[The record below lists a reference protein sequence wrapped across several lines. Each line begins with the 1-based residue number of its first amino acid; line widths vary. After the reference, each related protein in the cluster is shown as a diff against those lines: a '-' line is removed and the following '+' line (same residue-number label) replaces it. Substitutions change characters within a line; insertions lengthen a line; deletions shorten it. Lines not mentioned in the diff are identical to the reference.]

1 MYNIVV
7 RNNNTKEDEIMTL
20 SEVLNGVSK
29 CQIPEL
35 QDYSTLNVIRGEEFY
50 YPSPLIETHTTP
62 DSKVIIFSAPG
73 AVGKTALAKHIAQ
86 NYGGLYW
93 NVGLKQIGSTAFAG
107 EITHAVGV
115 GHGSQQDDL
124 YQKLQCGKALFV
136 LDSFDEAALISRRE
150 GIKDFL
156 SEIGGILEKATAP
169 SIIMTAR
176 TEMAQFLRSVCDE
189 IGLHNSCYEIDY
201 FEEKEAFQF
210 IINYLKFNGVSLNND
225 QSKNIEAYIN
235 AIKLHLGGNDPKPFI
250 GYAQVLCIIARQ
262 IEVEYKQNFNLENL
276 SSHLHT
282 GSEQLIYSIIQQ
294 LISREKSKLDP
305 FRKSIC
311 EKYKQQNNC
320 DLIDSLYCKQE
331 QLIRLQFLVLT
342 GSEDCISIDDYAPCD
357 KLLPEDKSRY
367 LELLKDWLPQHVFL
381 HNKTIMPIFSD
392 YLLAESLLNNEL
404 DLFAGE
410 YQSKLPTRV
419 FLDCYLSINNNCVK
433 SEHIYYLDLAFAA
446 QASTGNPAYCD
457 IGNYIGE
464 EDDTEDE
471 QVLYLTLTSGNI
483 SRTPNYSLRII
494 REPNSP
500 ICLCRA
506 ENISVSVDGK
516 VVLAPGFLNDVTIR
530 KSSIECDELELNASE
545 IIFESYEDEEN
556 HIVVH
561 KSVTRKPGG
570 KIILK
575 GTKKLKIELPRGGI
589 DLYKRQFYEFS
600 NYLTSISSDTGN
612 LGGCDSIEQYVYGLK
627 KVLEQFKIDRYGGD
641 PAKHKEKI
649 DARCHT
655 GTKSRVLAFLKS
667 VELLYEDGIMYKAS
681 LSKMD
686 SLRIS
691 RVAYISSDCAQLQY
705 SYDLYCKWFTENY
718 G

>member
-1 MYNIVV
+1 
-7 RNNNTKEDEIMTL
+7 MTL

-35 QDYSTLNVIRGEEFY
+35 QDYSTLNVIREEEFY
-50 YPSPLIETHTTP
+50 YPSPLLETHTTP

-73 AVGKTALAKHIAQ
+73 AVGKTALAKHIAH

-93 NVGLKQIGSTAFAG
+93 NVALKQIGSTAFAG

-115 GHGSQQDDL
+115 GHGAQQDEL
-124 YQKLQCGKALFV
+124 YRKLQCGEALFV

-156 SEIGGILEKATAP
+156 SEIGGILKTATAP

-176 TEMAQFLRSVCDE
+176 TEMAQFICSVCDE
-189 IGLHNSCYEIDY
+189 IGLHYSRYEIDY
-201 FEEKEAFQF
+201 FEECEAYQF
-210 IINYLKFNGVSLNND
+210 IIRYLSFKGISLNSD
-225 QSKNIEAYIN
+225 QANSIASYIN
-235 AIKLHLGGNDPKPFI
+235 DIKLHLGDNDPKSFI

-262 IEVEYKQNFNLENL
+262 IEVEYKQNTNFENL
-276 SSHLHT
+276 SSLIHGGGRT
-282 GSEQLIYSIIQQ
+282 QLIYGIIQQ

-305 FRKSIC
+305 FR
-311 EKYKQQNNC
+311 EQRRAKYESLNKG
-320 DLIDSLYCKQE
+320 DIIDSLYCKQE

-342 GSEDCISIDDYAPCD
+342 GSVDCISIDDYAPCN
-357 KLLPEDKSRY
+357 KLLPEDKSAY

-381 HNKTIMPIFSD
+381 HNKKVMPIFSD
-392 YLLAESLLNNEL
+392 YLLAESLLNSEL
-404 DLFAGE
+404 ELFAGE

-419 FLDCYLSINNNCVK
+419 FMDCYLSINNSCVK
-433 SEHIYYLDLAFAA
+433 SEHIYFIDLAFAS
-446 QASTGNPAYCD
+446 QASAGSTAYCD
-457 IGNYIGE
+457 ISNIISEG
-464 EDDTEDE
+464 DDSEDE
-471 QVLYLTLTSGNI
+471 QSLYLTLTSNNRT
-483 SRTPNYSLRII
+483 RTPDYSLRII

-516 VVLAPGFLNDVTIR
+516 VVLAPGFLKDVTIR

-545 IIFESYEDEEN
+545 VIFESYEDEEN
-556 HIVVH
+556 HIVIH
-561 KSVTRKPGG
+561 NSITRKPGG
-570 KIILK
+570 KIVLK
-575 GTKKLKIELPRGGI
+575 GTKKLKIELPESGI
-589 DLYKRQFYEFS
+589 EQYKRQFYEFT
-600 NYLTSISSDTGN
+600 NYLTSISYDTEN
-612 LGGCDSIEQYVYGLK
+612 LGACDSIEQYAYALK
-627 KVLEQFKIDRYGGD
+627 KVLEQFKVDRYDGD
-641 PAKHKEKI
+641 PAKYKEKI

-655 GTKSRVLAFLKS
+655 GCKSRVLSFLKS
-667 VELLYEDGIMYKAS
+667 VGLLYEDGMMYKAS

-691 RVAYISSDCAQLQY
+691 RVAYISSDCRQLQF
-705 SYDLYCKWFTENY
+705 SYDLYCTWFKDQL